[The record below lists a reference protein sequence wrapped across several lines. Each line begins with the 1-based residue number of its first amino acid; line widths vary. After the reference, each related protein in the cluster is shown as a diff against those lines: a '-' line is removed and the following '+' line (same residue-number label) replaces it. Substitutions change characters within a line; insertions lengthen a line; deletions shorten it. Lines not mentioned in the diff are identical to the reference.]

1 MDYET
6 HFREKDIPAAEKEV
20 DCIKDLLQSL
30 KNHIDSGEI
39 IQAKLREEDMKKSL
53 ENLITLNQLKVRQ
66 DIREALTR

>member
-20 DCIKDLLQSL
+20 SCIKDLLRSL

-39 IQAKLREEDMKKSL
+39 IQAKFREEDIKKSL
-53 ENLITLNQLKVRQ
+53 ENLITLNQLKVSQ
-66 DIREALTR
+66 DRHEALTR